1 MSEEKIITQEH
12 IITTI
17 KLIKNYTQTHTH
29 TLTHIIQNNLSKKK
43 QLIDLVFERTL
54 VLVGNFKEKS
64 PFQTKIFNNNAR
76 ITM

>member
-43 QLIDLVFERTL
+43 KNNLLISFLKGL
-54 VLVGNFKEKS
+54 
-64 PFQTKIFNNNAR
+64 
-76 ITM
+76 

>member
-1 MSEEKIITQEH
+1 MKKIITQEH

-17 KLIKNYTQTHTH
+17 KLIKNYTHTH

-54 VLVGNFKEKS
+54 VLVGNFKEK
-64 PFQTKIFNNNAR
+64 KIPLSNKQKN
-76 ITM
+76 I